1 MSVDQKKS
9 ILVIDDDITIRKL
22 ISHHLNLNHYKV
34 YLATNADEGF
44 DQLYNN
50 KIDLVLCDVTM
61 DNMDGFTFCQ
71 IVRENKNYRSIPFV
85 FVTAK
90 NTLADKSRALEVGG
104 DDLITKPFNVDELIL
119 KVKALIRKS
128 EIYLIYGTR
137 KNLEESFSKKQSKI
151 VLIDDDEGLAKLLQ
165 FNLQKA
171 GIECKVAHN
180 AKEGYKLVES
190 ISPDLII
197 ADIVMPG
204 VDGFEFREML
214 LKNPDLA
221 SIPFVFLSHRGSEK
235 DILDGYNKD
244 ITDYIIKNEGPKVFV
259 AKVSAILKSLSK
271 ERRKIVAEL
280 HQAADTLRTSV
291 VPVDLPEFEHFNI
304 QYWHEP
310 FSGIPGGDFIDH
322 FTLDENH
329 IVIVLGDVMGKK
341 WGAWYFAFA
350 YAGYIRSAIRSVLQ
364 DGGFYSP
371 AKIISKVNNSVY
383 QDSKISEVFSTL
395 SVVVLDNKEMV
406 LNYSGAGDL
415 PIFYKKNSNNIVS
428 KIDSK
433 GLLLGFNRDSSF
445 EDTSIK
451 MNKGDVVFLTTDG
464 IIESLNIHGE
474 QLGSAGLIEI
484 IKNIDKTESS
494 INSIKNQI
502 KTFTSER
509 FEDDISFVLI
519 ESQK

>member
-34 YLATNADEGF
+34 YLASNTDEGF

-90 NTLADKSRALEVGG
+90 NTLEDKSRALEVGG
-104 DDLITKPFNVDELIL
+104 DDFITKPFNVEELII

-137 KNLEESFSKKQSKI
+137 KNLEESFSKKQSRI

-165 FNLQKA
+165 FNLNKV
-171 GIECKVAHN
+171 GIECKVAHS

-190 ISPDLII
+190 VSPDLII

-204 VDGFEFREML
+204 IDGFEFREML

-221 SIPFVFLSHRGSEK
+221 SIPFVFLSHKGSEK
-235 DILDGYNKD
+235 DVLDGYKKD

-259 AKVSAILKSLSK
+259 AKVSAILKSLSQ
-271 ERRKIVAEL
+271 ERKKIVAEL

-291 VPVDLPEFEHFNI
+291 VPLDLPEFENFNI
-304 QYWHEP
+304 QFWHEP

-329 IVIVLGDVMGKK
+329 LAIVIGDVMGKK

-350 YAGYIRSAIRSVLQ
+350 YAGYIRSSIRSVVQ
-364 DGGFYSP
+364 EGGFYSP
-371 AKIISKVNNSVY
+371 ARIISKVNNSVY

-395 SVVVLDNKEMV
+395 SVVVLDNKEMI

-415 PIFYKKNSNNIVS
+415 PIFYKKNSENSVT
-428 KIDSK
+428 KIESK

-464 IIESLNIHGE
+464 IIESLNIDGE

-484 IKNIDKTESS
+484 IKNIDKSESS
-494 INSIKNQI
+494 IISIKNQI
-502 KTFTSER
+502 LTFTSER
-509 FEDDISFVLI
+509 FDDDISFVMI
-519 ESQK
+519 ESQQ

>member
-22 ISHHLNLNHYKV
+22 ISHHLNLNNYKV
-34 YLATNADEGF
+34 YLACNTDEGF

-71 IVRENKNYRSIPFV
+71 IVRENRNYRSIPFV

-90 NTLADKSRALEVGG
+90 NTLEDKSRALEVGG
-104 DDLITKPFNVDELIL
+104 DDLITKPFNIEELIL

-137 KNLEESFSKKQSKI
+137 RNLEESFSKKQSRI

-165 FNLQKA
+165 FNLNKV
-171 GIECKVAHN
+171 GIECKVAHS

-190 ISPDLII
+190 VSPDLII

-221 SIPFVFLSHRGSEK
+221 AIPFVFLSHRGSEK
-235 DILDGYNKD
+235 DVLDAYNKD

-271 ERRKIVAEL
+271 ERKKIVAEL

-291 VPVDLPEFEHFNI
+291 VPVDLPEFENFNI

-329 IVIVLGDVMGKK
+329 LAIVIGDVMGKK

-371 AKIISKVNNSVY
+371 AKIISKVNDSVY

-395 SVVVLDNKEMV
+395 SVVVLDNKEMI

-415 PIFYKKNSNNIVS
+415 PIFYKKNSENNVS
-428 KIDSK
+428 KIESK
-433 GLLLGFNRDSSF
+433 GMLLGFNRKSSF

-451 MNKGDVVFLTTDG
+451 LNKGDAVFLTTDG
-464 IIESLNIHGE
+464 IIESLNIDGE
-474 QLGSAGLIEI
+474 QLGSTGLIEI
-484 IKNIDKTESS
+484 IKNIDKSKSS

-502 KTFTSER
+502 LTFTSER
-509 FEDDISFVLI
+509 FDDDISFVMI
-519 ESQK
+519 ESKR

>member
-1 MSVDQKKS
+1 MSDHEKKS

-22 ISHHLNLNHYKV
+22 ISHHLILHNYKV
-34 YLATNADEGF
+34 FLSSNTDEGF

-50 KIDLVLCDVTM
+50 HIDLVLCDVTM
-61 DNMDGFTFCQ
+61 DKMDGFTFCQ

-90 NTLADKSRALEVGG
+90 NTLEDKSRALEVGG
-104 DDLITKPFNVDELIL
+104 DDFITKPFNVDELIL

-137 KNLEESFSKKQSKI
+137 KNLEESFSKKQSRI
-151 VLIDDDEGLAKLLQ
+151 VLIDDDEGLARLLQ
-165 FNLQKA
+165 FNLSKI
-171 GIECKVAHN
+171 GIDCRVANN

-190 ISPDLII
+190 TLPDLII

-214 LKNPDLA
+214 LKNPDLS

-235 DILDGYNKD
+235 DILDGYKKD

-259 AKVSAILKSLSK
+259 AKVSAILQSLSK

-291 VPVDLPEFEHFNI
+291 VPADFPDFENFKI

-329 IVIVLGDVMGKK
+329 LAIVIGDVMGKK

-350 YAGYIRSAIRSVLQ
+350 YAGYIRSAVRSVVQ
-364 DGGFYSP
+364 DGGFFSP
-371 AKIISKVNNSVY
+371 ARIIAKVNNSVY

-395 SVVVLDNKEMV
+395 SVVVLDNKEMI
-406 LNYSGAGDL
+406 LNYAGAGDL
-415 PIFYKKNSNNIVS
+415 PIFHKKNADKIVT
-428 KIDSK
+428 KIESR
-433 GLLLGFNRDSSF
+433 GLLLGFNSDSHF

-464 IIESLNIHGE
+464 IIESLNVDGK
-474 QLGSAGLIEI
+474 QLGSKGLMEI
-484 IKNIDKTESS
+484 IKNIDTNDPS
-494 INSIKNQI
+494 INSIKNQV
-502 KTFTSER
+502 TRFTSEH
-509 FEDDISFVLI
+509 FEDDISLVMI
-519 ESQK
+519 SS

>member
-34 YLATNADEGF
+34 YLASNTDEGF
-44 DQLYNN
+44 DLLYNN
-50 KIDLVLCDVTM
+50 KIDLVLCDITM
-61 DNMDGFTFCQ
+61 DKMDGFTFCQ

-90 NTLADKSRALEVGG
+90 NTLEDKSRALEVGG
-104 DDLITKPFNVDELIL
+104 DDFITKPFSVEELIL

-137 KNLEESFSKKQSKI
+137 KNLEESFSKKQSRV
-151 VLIDDDEGLAKLLQ
+151 VLIDDDEGLAKMLQ
-165 FNLQKA
+165 FNLNKV
-171 GIECKVAHN
+171 GIDCRVAYN
-180 AKEGYKLVES
+180 AKEGYKIVES
-190 ISPDLII
+190 FMPDLII

-214 LKNPDLA
+214 LKNTDLS

-235 DILDGYNKD
+235 DILEGYKRD
-244 ITDYIIKNEGPKVFV
+244 ITDYIIKNEGPRVFI
-259 AKVSAILKSLSK
+259 AKVLAILKSLSK

-291 VPVDLPEFEHFNI
+291 VPADFPEFENFNI

-310 FSGIPGGDFIDH
+310 FSGVPGGDFIDH
-322 FTLDENH
+322 FSLDENH
-329 IVIVLGDVMGKK
+329 LAIVIGDVMGKK

-350 YAGYIRSAIRSVLQ
+350 YAGYIRSAVRAVVQ
-364 DGGFYSP
+364 EGGVFSP

-395 SVVVLDNKEMV
+395 SVVVLDNKEMI

-415 PIFYKKNSNNIVS
+415 PIFYKKNGDRTVT
-428 KIDSK
+428 KIESK
-433 GLLLGFNRDSSF
+433 GLLLGFNNDSPF
-445 EDTSIK
+445 EDTRIK

-464 IIESLNIHGE
+464 IIESVNIDGK
-474 QLGSAGLIEI
+474 QLGSKGLAEI
-484 IKNIDKTESS
+484 IKNIGTSDSS
-494 INSIKNQI
+494 INFIKDQI
-502 KTFTSER
+502 TSFTSEH
-509 FEDDISFVLI
+509 FDDDISLVMI
-519 ESQK
+519 SAKI